1 MITFKKLTWRNF
13 LSTGNNPTEVLLDK
27 NTTTLIVGNNGAGKS
42 TILDALTFALFGK
55 PFRNINKPN
64 LCNSINGK
72 NALVTIE
79 FDVGTTSYKVVR
91 GLKPNVFEI
100 YQNGELINQDALA
113 KDYQEHLEDNILKMS
128 KKTFTQIVILGAAS
142 FLPFM
147 QLPAGQRREIV
158 ENLLD
163 INIFSLMNQALK
175 LKMAAVKDD
184 ISKTETDIT
193 IIKNKI
199 EVLQKYIKSVESD
212 TEVRQNQ
219 ILENIRTVEGDIDE
233 FTKTINELIEKKI
246 DLQSNIKGKPAAESL
261 KSELTIQSRTISST
275 AKEIENNIKF
285 YKEND
290 VCPSCRQDIS
300 TDHCTKTL
308 DEFNLKFEALKA
320 SAKTV
325 LESIA
330 LVDDELRG
338 YSLIESEISEL
349 DTSLHKFNAR
359 KLSAENLLT
368 AYKKDLSSIN
378 SVNTLE
384 DDKVSLKQLAKSGKE
399 LVDTKNELVEKKQ
412 YYDICGVMLKDSGI
426 KARVVKQYLPVMNK
440 LINKYLSDFD
450 FFVSFEL
457 DESFNE
463 TIKSRYRDTFSYS
476 SFSEGEKFRINLSIL
491 FTWRDIARLKNSAST
506 NLLICDELLDGSL
519 DQDALNALF
528 VIFDKMENTNLF
540 VISHHPDSY
549 TEKFRSVI
557 EFEKVGNYSVMKGK

>member
-175 LKMAAVKDD
+175 LKMSAVKDD